1 MKSLHSI
8 LHQEEAD
15 AMRGGLGLWVGDGH
29 DDDDVTKPTVCD
41 EHLAAVDDVITTVF
55 NGVCSDALE
64 VTTRIRSYE
73 LTHWDLDKMA
83 KIV

>member
-15 AMRGGLGLWVGDGH
+15 TMSGGLGLRVGDGYH
-29 DDDDVTKPTVCD
+29 DDDVTKPTVCD
-41 EHLAAVDDVITTVF
+41 EDLAAVDDVIIAVF

-83 KIV
+83 ENV